1 MRRTL
6 VWDLPTRLFH
16 WLFAG
21 GFIAAAVIA
30 LGLGEDSPLF
40 PYHGIIGL
48 ALGLMLVLRVAWGF
62 VGSRHARFG
71 SFAYGPGAVA
81 GYLKGVVTG
90 RGGGTWGGVG
100 GRYAGHNP
108 GSAYAI
114 FAMLALMLG
123 LAVTGVMLGRGN
135 EGVKDVHEVLVYA
148 MIAVVGAH
156 VLGVILHT
164 LRRRENLTAGM
175 VHGRKDVPESEGIR
189 SSRPLAAAVFLL
201 ITGAWTA
208 ALVNAYDPATRST
221 TAPLLGVG
229 LQLGEADEGGN
240 PPNGDRHHDRDDD

>member
-30 LGLGEDSPLF
+30 LGLGDDSPLF

-48 ALGLMLVLRVAWGF
+48 ALGLMLVLRVVWGI
-62 VGSRHARFG
+62 VGSRHARFR

-90 RGGGTWGGVG
+90 RGL
-100 GRYAGHNP
+100 RYAGHNP

-135 EGVKDVHEVLVYA
+135 ESVKDVHEVLVWA
-148 MIAVVGAH
+148 MIAVAGVH
-156 VLGVILHT
+156 VLGVIVHSI
-164 LRRRENLTAGM
+164 RHRENLTASM
-175 VHGRKDVPESEGIR
+175 VHGCKDVQESDGIR
-189 SSRPLAAAVFLL
+189 TPRRLAAAVFLL
-201 ITGAWTA
+201 VTGAWTV
-208 ALVNAYDPATRST
+208 ALVNAYDTATRST
-221 TAPLLGVG
+221 TVPALGVS
-229 LQLGEADEGGN
+229 LQLGEAHDG
-240 PPNGDRHHDRDDD
+240 GDRQHRDRDDD

>member
-30 LGLGEDSPLF
+30 LGLGDDSPLF

-48 ALGLMLVLRVAWGF
+48 ALGLMLVLRVVWGI
-62 VGSRHARFG
+62 VGSRHARFR

-81 GYLKGVVTG
+81 GYLKGVMTG
-90 RGGGTWGGVG
+90 RGTQ
-100 GRYAGHNP
+100 YAGHNP

-114 FAMLALMLG
+114 FAMLAIMLG

-135 EGVKDVHEVLVYA
+135 ESVKDVHEVLVWA
-148 MIAVVGAH
+148 MITVAGVH

-164 LRRRENLTAGM
+164 LRHRENLTAGM
-175 VHGRKDVPESEGIR
+175 VRGRKSVPESEGIR

-201 ITGAWTA
+201 VMGAWTA

-221 TAPLLGVG
+221 TAPVLGVS
-229 LQLGEADEGGN
+229 LQLGDAHDG
-240 PPNGDRHHDRDDD
+240 GDRQHRDHDDE

>member
-1 MRRTL
+1 MPRTL

-30 LGLGEDSPLF
+30 LGLGDDSPVF

-48 ALGLMLVLRVAWGF
+48 ALGLMLVLRLAWGL
-62 VGSRHARFG
+62 VGTRHARFG
-71 SFAYGPGAVA
+71 SFAFGPRAAA
-81 GYLKGVVTG
+81 GYFGGVLTG
-90 RGGGTWGGVG
+90 RPR
-100 GRYAGHNP
+100 RYAGHNP

-148 MIAVVGAH
+148 MIAVAGAH

-164 LRRRENLTAGM
+164 LRHRENLTAGM
-175 VHGRKDVPESEGIR
+175 VHGRKDVSESEGIR

-240 PPNGDRHHDRDDD
+240 RPNGDRRHDRDED